1 MTLSLSLESA
11 GAATG
16 TEVRHDVGM
25 TDDRTPQL
33 PPLYESLTWLTPL
46 SEDRAAQLVT
56 FLSEP
61 APAQVLD
68 MGCGWGE
75 LLLRVLAA
83 TPGAHGRGVDSAAVS
98 IERATQQAAA
108 RGLAHR
114 ATFEAVP
121 GLEADLRPADAVI
134 CVGASHIWGPPVE
147 DAQPLDYDAALRA
160 LRALVRPGGRLVYGE
175 AIWTSAPHPA
185 ATAPLSG
192 RDDEFLT
199 ADALLELVRAAGFEV
214 AHVDHADLAE
224 WDVFEAG
231 FRDRYTRWLRTHE
244 ADHPAAAEVRRRH
257 EDQRAAYEEGYRGV
271 LGMAYL
277 CLQG

>member
-1 MTLSLSLESA
+1 
-11 GAATG
+11 
-16 TEVRHDVGM
+16 M
-25 TDDRTPQL
+25 TDASAPQL
-33 PPLYESLTWLTPL
+33 PPLHESLTWLTPL
-46 SEDRAAQLVT
+46 SEDRAARLVS

-83 TPGAHGRGVDSAAVS
+83 APGARGRGVDSAVVS
-98 IERATQQAAA
+98 IDRATQQAAA
-108 RGLAHR
+108 RGLTDR

-121 GLEADLRPADAVI
+121 GLEAEDRPADAVI
-134 CVGASHIWGPPVE
+134 CIGASQIWGPPVE
-147 DAQPLDYDAALRA
+147 DAQPLDYAAALRA
-160 LRALVRPGGRLVYGE
+160 LRMLVVPGGRLVYGE
-175 AIWTSAPHPA
+175 AIWSAPPHPA

-199 ADALLELVRAAGFEV
+199 ADALLEQVRAAGFEV
-214 AHVDHADLAE
+214 VRAEQADLAE
-224 WDVFEAG
+224 WDAFEAG
-231 FRDRYTRWLRTHE
+231 FRDRYTRWLHTHG
-244 ADHPAAAEVRRRH
+244 ADHPAAAEVRRRR

-277 CLQG
+277 CLRG